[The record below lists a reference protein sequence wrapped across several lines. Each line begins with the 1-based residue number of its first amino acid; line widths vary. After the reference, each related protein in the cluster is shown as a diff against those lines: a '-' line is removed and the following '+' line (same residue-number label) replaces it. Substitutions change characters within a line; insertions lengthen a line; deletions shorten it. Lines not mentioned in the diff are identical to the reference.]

1 MKKKINGLVLQ
12 SYNGDQLD
20 PEIVDLI
27 ANRLSREELKQY
39 IKLLKHYEYKK
50 HVIVTVPQYLSK
62 EQQTI
67 IQKLFINKEILYT
80 IDPTI
85 VSGIKIVDNDM
96 EYELSINQL
105 FQDLVRHLIKLSE
118 RFSLSSIYFL

>member
-1 MKKKINGLVLQ
+1 MRKKINGLVLN
-12 SYNGDQLD
+12 SYNDNQLD

-39 IKLLKHYEYKK
+39 IKLLKHYEHKK
-50 HVIVTVPQYLSK
+50 HVIVTVPQYLSN
-62 EQQTI
+62 EQQII
-67 IQKLFINKEILYT
+67 IQKLFMDKEILYT

-105 FQDLVRHLIKLSE
+105 FQDLIKHLVK
-118 RFSLSSIYFL
+118 YD